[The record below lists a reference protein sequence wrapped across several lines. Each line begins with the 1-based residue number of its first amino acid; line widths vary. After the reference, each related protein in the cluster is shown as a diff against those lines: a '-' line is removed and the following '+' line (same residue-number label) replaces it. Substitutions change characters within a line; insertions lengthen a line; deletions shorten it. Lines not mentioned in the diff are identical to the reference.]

1 MATKSN
7 KKKKVDQLVTSC
19 SMVFKSYLYDVVI
32 SKNKANLWHFTAS
45 KKDKKYV
52 VYCAPELG
60 KVKGI
65 IKVALK
71 KVPKDCKLVVVCSN
85 HTEEE
90 KSTAAENDYT
100 LVTLER
106 IKEYGTEMI
115 LAKSNAPA

>member
-1 MATKSN
+1 MKN

-19 SMVFKSYLYDVVI
+19 SMVFKSYLYEVVI

-52 VYCAPELG
+52 VYCAPELD

-71 KVPKDCKLVVVCSN
+71 KVPKDSKLVVVCSG
-85 HTEEE
+85 HSEAE
-90 KSTAAENDYT
+90 KSSAEESDYT
-100 LVTLER
+100 LVTLET
-106 IKEYGTEMI
+106 IKQYGTEMI
-115 LAKSNAPA
+115 EARSREPV

>member
-19 SMVFKSYLYDVVI
+19 SMVFKSYMYEVVI

-52 VYCAPELG
+52 VYCAPELA

-71 KVPKDCKLVVVCSN
+71 KVPKDSKLVVVCSK
-85 HTEEE
+85 HTDEE
-90 KSTAAENDYT
+90 KNTASENDYT
-100 LVTLER
+100 LVTLET
-106 IKEYGTEMI
+106 IKQYGTEMI
-115 LAKSNAPA
+115 EAKSRETA